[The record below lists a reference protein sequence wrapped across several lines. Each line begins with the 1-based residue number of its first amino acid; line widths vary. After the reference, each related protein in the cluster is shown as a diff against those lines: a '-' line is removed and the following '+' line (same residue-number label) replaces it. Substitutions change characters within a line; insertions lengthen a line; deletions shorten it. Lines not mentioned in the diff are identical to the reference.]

1 MSHPYAMESCA
12 THGLTLFMQRYDRD
26 GRLLYSCQACAKE
39 EGFYEQMAPEAAKLY
54 QEALN
59 QVGKTA

>member
-1 MSHPYAMESCA
+1 MSHPYAMEHCA
-12 THGLTLFMQRYDRD
+12 NHGYTLFMQRIDAN
-26 GRLLYSCQACAKE
+26 GQLLYSCQACAKA
-39 EGFYEQMAPEAAKLY
+39 EGFYEQVAPEAAKLY